1 MSNQAIKNIIIKNFH
16 RIRPRFEIEQGQ
28 LLKWLAKAHLKARS
42 ITHSHSELSSM
53 QKFVSRFACDS
64 MRISSRGIDVNDAL
78 ETDFEKMQIYRIS
91 ERQPEGFGMLERS
104 DYFSR
109 RCKDLFKE
117 FYSQAT
123 KAPSHII
130 HVTCTGYVSPS
141 GAQVL
146 VAQKDWNRE
155 TAVTHAYHMGCY
167 ASLPAI
173 RMGQAFASMNLPM
186 QEIDIVHTEMCSL
199 HLNPADHSPEQ
210 IVVQS
215 LFADGFIKYSIAE
228 AQPED
233 RGFEI
238 LKIKEFII
246 PNSENSM
253 SWMTSGF
260 GMQMTLSKDVPGQV
274 VTHLKE
280 FLEDFNLSED
290 TIFAIHPGG
299 PKIIDAIQDLLKLR
313 EDQISHSKN
322 VLFSYG
328 NMSSAT
334 LPHIWQDLLDDENI
348 KSGTT
353 VMSLAFGPGL
363 SVFGGLIKK
372 L

>member
-1 MSNQAIKNIIIKNFH
+1 MSKPAATKMILKNF
-16 RIRPRFEIEQGQ
+16 RKIRPQFEIEQGQ
-28 LLKWLAKAHLKARS
+28 LLEWLAQAHCKARS
-42 ITHSHSELSSM
+42 YTHGEADMSSM
-53 QKFVSRFACDS
+53 KKFVARFACDS
-64 MRISSRGIDVNDAL
+64 KRISSRGIDVPDAL
-78 ETDFEKMQIYRIS
+78 EADYDKMQIYQIS
-91 ERQPEGFGMLERS
+91 KQRPQGLGMLERS
-104 DYFSR
+104 HYFSQ
-109 RCKDLFKE
+109 RCKSLFEE
-117 FYSQAT
+117 FYSESVI
-123 KAPSHII
+123 APSHLI

-141 GAQVL
+141 GAQAL
-146 VAQKDWNRE
+146 VAKKGWNSE

-173 RMGQAFASMNLPM
+173 RMGQAFAALDKK
-186 QEIDIVHTEMCSL
+186 QVDIVHTEMCSL

-228 AQPED
+228 EEMND

-238 LKIKEFII
+238 IKIKEFII
-246 PNSENSM
+246 PNSQNSM
-253 SWMTSGF
+253 SWLTSDY

-274 VTHLKE
+274 VEHLQS
-280 FLEDFNLSED
+280 FLKDFNITEK

-299 PKIIDAIQDLLKLR
+299 PKIIDSIYDLLKLR
-313 EDQISHSKN
+313 DDQISHSKN
-322 VLFSYG
+322 VLFRYG

-334 LPHIWQDLLDDENI
+334 LPHIWQDLLDDDTI
-348 KSGTT
+348 KSGTE

-363 SVFGGLIKK
+363 SIFGGLLKK